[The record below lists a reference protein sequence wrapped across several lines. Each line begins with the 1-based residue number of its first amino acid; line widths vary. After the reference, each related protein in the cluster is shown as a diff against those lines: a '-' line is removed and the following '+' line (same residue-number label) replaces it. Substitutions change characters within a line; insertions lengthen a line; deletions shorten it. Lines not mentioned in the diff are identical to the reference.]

1 MIKNENNEELLCIAS
16 FLNNY
21 WYDPL
26 PVFIGNY
33 YLQNLRKHSEIIL
46 SHLNKNIKKSLSLL
60 NKESNSIN
68 TRSVNSRH
76 ICQLIGELWQ
86 YRWRKLWIQPLTL
99 IESYCRERETLF
111 CQLGIFIN
119 EFGKK
124 TCSKVIKLLK
134 FFIREHMQL
143 KLFICFFDSRRI
155 ILNSQHNVVASS
167 FSLNC
172 PFKASVYFWIFRL
185 WRFLVMFVWWQS
197 VH

>member
-1 MIKNENNEELLCIAS
+1 MKAFHKDSWSIFLFRKRSQTWKAIWLNFWMIKNENNEELLCIAS

-99 IESYCRERETLF
+99 IESFVEREKPCF
-111 CQLGIFIN
+111 ASS
-119 EFGKK
+119 EFLLMNLEKK
-124 TCSKVIKLLK
+124 LAVKLL
-134 FFIREHMQL
+134 
-143 KLFICFFDSRRI
+143 S
-155 ILNSQHNVVASS
+155 
-167 FSLNC
+167 
-172 PFKASVYFWIFRL
+172 Y
-185 WRFLVMFVWWQS
+185 
-197 VH
+197 